1 LEQKYSVSGTNRDYR
16 RNKNLGRGQI
26 KRREQTNSPRN
37 KSLLQKRM
45 CSVMEQ
51 IESKYAAKLQN
62 VENKNIET
70 IEKMKQG

>member
-1 LEQKYSVSGTNRDYR
+1 
-16 RNKNLGRGQI
+16 
-26 KRREQTNSPRN
+26 
-37 KSLLQKRM
+37 
-45 CSVMEQ
+45 MEQ